1 MTSQNLLEFLKKN
14 SDKYTSGE
22 ELATHFGVTR
32 AGVWKHIK
40 KLQDEGVKIE
50 GVTNKGYKLLGN
62 FILEGEILSALSEN
76 SNNSCSSCKNYR
88 FEKITCEVF
97 DSITST
103 NTYAKTNPKEGLHL
117 ICASE
122 QTAGRGRR
130 GNSFYSPK
138 DTGVYFTMAFAPKS
152 GETNTFTLAAAIA
165 VSETLTKMSGRDT
178 KIKWVNDIFC
188 ENRKVCGILT
198 EGIFDFESGELSSV
212 IVGIGINIETE
223 DFPDEIKTKAGSVG
237 VSIRKNQLIA
247 NITTTFFEILAL
259 SKEQIVEKYTNLSL
273 VLGKT
278 ITFTQ
283 NGETITAK
291 AKSFNLEGNLVCQ
304 TSGEEIVL
312 KAGEISIVGEFY

>member
-62 FILEGEILSALSEN
+62 FILEGEILSQLLGN
-76 SNNSCSSCKNYR
+76 FNNSCKNYG

-152 GETNTFTLAAAIA
+152 GETNTFTLAAAVA

-198 EGIFDFESGELSSV
+198 EGTFDFESGELSSV